1 MQEIIATLQEE
12 KRQIEEHPELP
23 ISNNTKR
30 LRQKLFKANYK
41 KRRTIN
47 LDLSLAPLISENEEP
62 LQVIYPDNYSN
73 YKEVE
78 IAYASD
84 YEEQE

>member
-1 MQEIIATLQEE
+1 MIATLQEE

-73 YKEVE
+73 YEEVE
-78 IAYASD
+78 IAYAGD

>member
-1 MQEIIATLQEE
+1 MIATLQEE

-30 LRQKLFKANYK
+30 LRQKLFKANFK

-73 YKEVE
+73 YEEVE